1 MSYQDIRKYFESHV
15 KIIILV
21 LFLINVLTLIIVL
34 GILWDMSEPSTPV
47 ENCGYLCLEMEKN
60 SDYMKCGCR
69 AEVLQEYTEK
79 TFDEKLMTISK
90 EYRDMFKSS
99 SVKMHNGYIGDVKP
113 VAHLIGEDTD
123 MPTKDDTRK
132 EILPVKKW
140 YRGNNCLLL
149 NGIKLHRG
157 RVRVP
162 VSGFYHV
169 YSAIEFNY
177 HLIRDTERNT
187 IEVHSKSPNMKH
199 VIYKSNIKNS
209 KKEDEIMCTQHPY
222 ERSENLVFSRYD
234 TYISGDTYLEAGDEI
249 YVKVA
254 NISYA
259 SSPPKNIFGIILI

>member
-1 MSYQDIRKYFESHV
+1 
-15 KIIILV
+15 
-21 LFLINVLTLIIVL
+21 
-34 GILWDMSEPSTPV
+34 
-47 ENCGYLCLEMEKN
+47 
-60 SDYMKCGCR
+60 
-69 AEVLQEYTEK
+69 
-79 TFDEKLMTISK
+79 MTGLK
-90 EYRDMFKSS
+90 
-99 SVKMHNGYIGDVKP
+99 VHGGYIGDVKP
-113 VAHLIGEDTD
+113 VAHLIGEDRD
-123 MPTKDDTRK
+123 VPTKDDAKK

-177 HLIRDTERNT
+177 HLIRDTENNI

-199 VIYKSNIKNS
+199 AIYKSNIKNS

-222 ERSENLVFSRYD
+222 ERSEKLVFSRYD

-259 SSPPKNIFGIILI
+259 SSPPKNIFGILLI